1 MKRLIFILTILTLA
15 YAGEALA
22 IQKRPRSLSPESLYK
37 SAQAHFN
44 NKEHE
49 KALAEFTAVAED
61 YVDGESPEDAD
72 YALKANKMLWYLYEF
87 VYFDHAKA
95 YEAALRAQEIADA
108 TEAVDPEISFSL
120 GSICQTLSEQGDDR
134 ELMDRAY
141 EYFTRCFNEALEC
154 GDAKTEYLDMAVS
167 NILSLGREFDRMR
180 DIDGI
185 WKRYVAARRGDTG
198 SIYTFNKAYHEVTVL
213 EHQGHY
219 EKALAALDAQLRR
232 MESGDD
238 LRRYAAAT
246 YLLRSEVLENAGA
259 LCGEVTATLEKML
272 EVAQAS
278 NLKDG
283 VLLANKLLWKR
294 YASGPCADR
303 EKELAYRSGY
313 LEMKDSILSYRQVA
327 AMKEI
332 GAQRQ
337 IGVVKREM
345 DAVKQRYVVMTV
357 VLIAVIALLAATFF
371 FYWQLRRKN
380 RELSFKNES
389 LYQFAQ
395 RDIQDAPDNGLAEEV
410 KEKYSTSGLTEADSE
425 RLARM
430 IGEVFADPAEIC
442 NEEFSARRLAA
453 ILDTSYP
460 YVSQVINT
468 RYGCNFNAML
478 NRSRIRE
485 ACRIMNDPAQARMLT
500 IEGISHKVGFKSRT
514 TFINSFKKATGMTP
528 SEYLKVASARRENR
542 ADGMSDD
549 A

>member
-1 MKRLIFILTILTLA
+1 MKQLLLLLVIVPLL

-22 IQKRPRSLSPESLYK
+22 IQKRPESLSPKALYESGE
-37 SAQAHFN
+37 SHFN
-44 NKEHE
+44 VGDYE
-49 KALAEFTAVAED
+49 KSLAEFTAVAGEYED
-61 YVDGESPEDAD
+61 GSGREDAEL
-72 YALKANKMLWYLYEF
+72 ALRANKMLWHLYEF
-87 VYFDHAKA
+87 VYYDHAKS

-108 TEAVDPEISFSL
+108 LGMVDPEISFSL
-120 GSICQTLSEQGDDR
+120 GSICQTLSEQGDDP
-134 ELMDRAY
+134 ELMERAY
-141 EYFTRCFNEALEC
+141 GYFMRCARESLDG
-154 GDAKTEYLDMAVS
+154 GDAESEYLDMAVS
-167 NILSLGREFDRMR
+167 NILSLARESGRMR
-180 DIDGI
+180 DIEGL
-185 WKRYVAARRGDTG
+185 WKRYIGKRVG
-198 SIYTFNKAYHEVTVL
+198 SSSGVYAFNKFYHEVVT
-213 EHQGHY
+213 
-219 EKALAALDAQLRR
+219 LAGRGRYDEAVSVIDTQLRG
-232 MESGDD
+232 MAASNDM
-238 LRRYAAAT
+238 RRYAAAT
-246 YLLRSEVLENAGA
+246 YLLKSEILDR
-259 LCGEVTATLEKML
+259 LPDSCPEVMAALEKML
-272 EVAQAS
+272 EVATAS
-278 NLKDG
+278 DLKDG
-283 VLLANKLLWKR
+283 VLLANKLLWKH
-294 YASGPCADR
+294 YASGACADR
-303 EKELAYRSGY
+303 ERALSYRSAY

-345 DAVKQRYVVMTV
+345 DTVRERYVVMTV

-395 RDIQDAPDNGLAEEV
+395 RDIEEKGDKGVPEEV
-410 KEKYSTSGLTEADSE
+410 KEKYSTSGLSEADSE

-430 IGEVFADPAEIC
+430 IGEVFADPEEIC

-453 ILDTSYP
+453 ILDTSYT

-528 SEYLKVASARRENR
+528 SEYLKVASARRENK